1 MALQKDYNPNVLS
14 DQELAVKNTVNQ
26 FHICKVK
33 EPLDVPLP
41 PSILE
46 DKADGPSLS
55 SFDRFSPSE
64 PKPLP
69 IRKAGI
75 DRERNINFFFL
86 FRLSENK

>member
-1 MALQKDYNPNVLS
+1 MPLQKDYNPNVLS
-14 DQELAVKNTVNQ
+14 DQELAVKNTVHQ
-26 FHICKVK
+26 FRICKVK
-33 EPLDVPLP
+33 EPLDAPLP
-41 PSILE
+41 TSILE

-75 DRERNINFFFL
+75 DRERNIIFF